1 MRKNSILT
9 VSQLNFYT
17 KSLLDSDPVI
27 SRVIVQGEIS
37 NLTTHYRSGH
47 IYLSLKDEKSVIKCV
62 MFSSSASRLKFEL
75 EEGMSVI
82 AMGRVSLY
90 ETTGQYQ
97 FYIEQMQ
104 PDGIGDLT
112 IAFNQLKT
120 KLDKM
125 GLFNK
130 EFKKKLPPYPANIG
144 IITSDTGAVIRD
156 IETVLARRY
165 PIATIILYPA
175 SVQGNDAVPELIN
188 GIKYFNRNHSVDVI
202 IIGRGGGS
210 IEDLWCFNSEQLAY
224 EIFNS
229 EVPIISAVGH
239 ATDVTICD
247 FVADK
252 SAPTPSAAAELAVP
266 DCSALLYDIISL
278 RDRMSTSVRYKIT
291 TEEQKT
297 TNLSDKLSAMSENY
311 QISNIRTNLDNLT
324 LRLNNSLSN
333 IFKNRNTILKEN
345 IAKLNALSPLNI
357 LSRGYSL
364 AYKENK
370 ILSSV
375 NNVNKNDS
383 IKLQLS
389 DGLLECTVNNKG
401 IDKNAEKKENI

>member
-17 KSLLDSDPVI
+17 KSLLDSDLVI

>member
-17 KSLLDSDPVI
+17 KSLLDGDPVT
-27 SRVIVQGEIS
+27 SQVIVQGEIS

-47 IYLSLKDEKSVIKCV
+47 IYLSLKDDKAVIKAV
-62 MFSSSASRLKFEL
+62 MFAGNASRLRFEL

-90 ETTGQYQ
+90 EATGQYQ
-97 FYIEQMQ
+97 LYIEQMQ
-104 PDGIGDLT
+104 PDGVGNLT
-112 IAFNQLKT
+112 LAFNQLKL

-125 GLFNK
+125 GLFGE
-130 EFKKKLPPYPANIG
+130 EFKKELPAFPANIG
-144 IITSDTGAVIRD
+144 VITSDTGAVRHD

-165 PIATIILYPA
+165 PMATMVLYPA
-175 SVQGNDAVPELIN
+175 SVQGDSAVTELIN
-188 GIKYFNRNHSVDVI
+188 GIKYFNKNRSVDVI

-210 IEDLWCFNSEQLAY
+210 MEDLWCFNSEQLAY
-224 EIFNS
+224 EIFKS
-229 EVPIISAVGH
+229 EIPVISAVGH

-266 DCSALLYDIISL
+266 DCSKLLYDIITL
-278 RDRMSTSVRYKIT
+278 KNRMNASVRYKIT
-291 TEEQKT
+291 SEQQRID
-297 TNLSDKLSAMSENY
+297 NLSDKLSSMSESY
-311 QISNIRTNLDNLT
+311 QISKIKTNLDSIT
-324 LRLNNSLSN
+324 LRLNNSFSS
-333 IFKNRNTILKEN
+333 IVKVKNEALKED

-364 AYKENK
+364 AYKEDTL
-370 ILSSV
+370 ITSV
-375 NNVNKNDS
+375 DDAQVNDI

-389 DGLLECTVNNKG
+389 DGLLECTVNSKG
-401 IDKNAEKKENI
+401 IDKNAKKKENI